1 MFTKRSQ
8 GFSLVELIIAIIIMS
23 VGLAGLMSVIPVAI
37 RSSADPLIDKQA
49 LTIAEGMLNEISAK
63 PFINPTNG
71 FSGPATQANRALFDD
86 VADYNGYSS
95 TGAYSMSG
103 VAPIAGLGSYDVAV
117 AVAGAALG
125 TATAANCLLITV
137 TVTYPG
143 GGPVTLSGY
152 RLNYG

>member
-1 MFTKRSQ
+1 MSIKHSR

-49 LTIAEGMLNEISAK
+49 LTIAEGMLNEITAK
-63 PFINPTNG
+63 PFSNPANG
-71 FSGPATQANRALFDD
+71 FAGPATQANRALFDD

-95 TGAYSMSG
+95 TGAYSISG
-103 VAPIAGLGSYDVAV
+103 VAPIPGLGSYDVAIT
-117 AVAGAALG
+117 VAGTALG
-125 TATAANCLLITV
+125 TATAADCFLIAV

-143 GGPVTLSGY
+143 GTVNLSGY

>member
-1 MFTKRSQ
+1 MSIERCR

-63 PFINPTNG
+63 PFSNPANG
-71 FSGPATQANRALFDD
+71 FSGAATQANRAFFDD
-86 VADYNGYSS
+86 VADYNGYTS

-103 VAPIAGLGSYDVAV
+103 VAPIAGLGSYDVSV
-117 AVAGAALG
+117 TVAGAALS
-125 TATAANCLLITV
+125 TATAADCFLITV

-143 GGPVTLSGY
+143 GTVNLSGY